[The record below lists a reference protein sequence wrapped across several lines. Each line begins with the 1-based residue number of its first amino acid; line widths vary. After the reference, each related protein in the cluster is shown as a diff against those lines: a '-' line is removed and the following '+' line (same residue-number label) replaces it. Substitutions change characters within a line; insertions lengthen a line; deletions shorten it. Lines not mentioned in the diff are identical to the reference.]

1 MNDNIAYF
9 IKKYSRQG
17 VVMDTNVLLLYA
29 IGTYDVAQIEKF
41 KRTQSFTSIDFGY
54 LLEFLEQFDCLL
66 TTPNLLTELTNLT
79 EGFNEQTKHQFFKSL
94 SQQIQLFSEQH
105 FESSTLSKTPVFQKF
120 GLADTTL
127 SELGKQKH
135 LILSDDLRLTHFL
148 HTQKNDCLN
157 FNHIRSNF
165 NN

>member
-1 MNDNIAYF
+1 MNDNMEYI
-9 IKKYSRQG
+9 IRKYSRQG

-29 IGTYDVAQIEKF
+29 IGTYDVSQIEKF

-54 LLEFLEQFDCLL
+54 LLEFLERFDRLL

-79 EGFNEQTKHQFFKSL
+79 EGFNEQTKQGFFKSL
-94 SQQIQLFSEQH
+94 SQQMQLFNEYY
-105 FESSTLSKTPVFQKF
+105 FESSTLSKTSIFQKF

-127 SELGKQKH
+127 SELGKQKY
-135 LILSDDLRLTHFL
+135 LILTDDLRLTHFL
-148 HTQKNDCLN
+148 NTQKIDCLN